1 MSDESVPVDSFG
13 NPIDPEVAYARGSI
27 LRTSV
32 EEVQRFRNAQ
42 KVAGVRVRELGPGSI
57 GVFTGNPRSFPI
69 GMDDLDT
76 ICEEWVGPSLY
87 ADDLK
92 DAIHQRYGV
101 PLDSITTGCG
111 SDDVLDSAFRAAGP
125 EGGTVRFA
133 GPTFSMIEPLA
144 LMNGRQAVEVGV

>member
-1 MSDESVPVDSFG
+1 MSPFPRADYGDFTLYAPDRRPVDVDLSDNTNLWG
-13 NPIDPEVAYARGSI
+13 APAAA
-27 LRTSV
+27 LAA
-32 EEVQRFRNAQ
+32 VQAADSDMLTRY
-42 KVAGVRVRELGPGSI
+42 PY
-57 GVFTGNPRSFPI
+57 P
-69 GMDDLDT
+69 
-76 ICEEWVGPSLY
+76 Y

-101 PLDSITTGCG
+101 PLDGITTGCG

-144 LMNGRQAVEVGV
+144 LMNGRQGWCRPQKRRLPRA